1 MVLGQIDEV
10 DELGGFRSEL
20 LVVDNDPDGGAAP
33 VIAEVSDPR
42 LRYVHERQPGLSA
55 VRNRAINEATG
66 SRLLAFMDDDGRPA
80 PGWLRHL
87 VERWSV
93 EQPASIA
100 GRVVENYESQPE
112 PWIVAGKFFNR
123 PTYPTGTEVPAAA
136 AGNILLDL
144 ADIRMSRV
152 SFDSRFGLSGAEDTM
167 LTRQLTAAGHRI
179 VWCDESKVVDQV
191 PTSRLNRRWLLQRA
205 WSHGNSATLVERAL
219 AKSTLDSLRIRVI
232 AMGGGLIRVAFGAAR
247 YALGVLTFNNR
258 HKAKGLRL
266 AFRGAGMAAGATGH
280 VVEEYAR

>member
-1 MVLGQIDEV
+1 MILGQIDEL
-10 DELGGFRSEL
+10 DGIGGFRSEL
-20 LVVDNDPDGGAAP
+20 LVVDNDPDGGAAV
-33 VIAEVSDPR
+33 VIAELDDPR

-55 VRNRAINEATG
+55 VRNRAINEAAQ
-66 SRLLAFMDDDGRPA
+66 SRLLAFMDDDGRPGPA
-80 PGWLRHL
+80 WLRHL
-87 VERWSV
+87 VETWSV

-100 GRVVENYESQPE
+100 GRVIEEYESPPE

-144 ADIRMSRV
+144 ADLRASRI
-152 SFDSRFGLSGAEDTM
+152 SFDSRFGLSGAEDTL

-219 AKSTLDSLRIRVI
+219 ANSTTDSLRIRVVGL
-232 AMGGGLIRVAFGAAR
+232 GGGLIRVVSGAAR
-247 YALGVLTFNNR
+247 YAFGVLAFSNR
-258 HKAKGLRL
+258 HKARGLRL